1 MFTGRQHLRAFF
13 SIAFVALLLAPTVA
27 AQGKPAA
34 SPSPSD
40 AVAVFNTNCKEV

>member
-1 MFTGRQHLRAFF
+1 MFTGRQPLRAFF

-27 AQGKPAA
+27 AQDKPAG

-40 AVAVFNTNCKEV
+40 AVAPFNTNCKEV